1 MKNRSL
7 LVVLLLFAMVCAVT
21 NGCSDQS
28 QQTDSDPDPA
38 AGNEANP
45 NHDSASDSDGK
56 VKPDSEVTATEPL
69 EAKALLVGGLGDWK
83 PIGFGGEGEVYFEDG
98 ALNLDYGNPLTG
110 VKYRG
115 DMAELL
121 GEDLDNYR
129 ITLQAQRVEGIDI
142 FLGVTFPVGQ
152 AGHVSLVLGGW
163 AGAITGISNLDG
175 LNASENKT
183 TQYHAF
189 EDKKWYTVKIEVTIK
204 KIQCWLDDKQL
215 VDVNRA
221 DYTKYDTHGAVVD
234 TIPFGMFSY
243 GTWGKVKDVRVVK
256 LD

>member
-1 MKNRSL
+1 MLDPHGEAEPGSEPAGTEQDDAKSL
-7 LVVLLLFAMVCAVT
+7 L
-21 NGCSDQS
+21 D
-28 QQTDSDPDPA
+28 
-38 AGNEANP
+38 
-45 NHDSASDSDGK
+45 
-56 VKPDSEVTATEPL
+56 
-69 EAKALLVGGLGDWK
+69 GGLGEWK
-83 PIGFGGEGEVYFEDG
+83 PIGFGGEGDVYFEEG
-98 ALNLDYGNPLTG
+98 VLNLDYGNPLTG
-110 VKYRG
+110 VKYHG

-129 ITLQAQRVEGIDI
+129 ITLQAQRVEGVDM

-163 AGAITGISNLDG
+163 AGAITGLSNLDG

-189 EDKKWYTVKIEVTIK
+189 EDKAWYTVKIEVTPK

-215 VDVNRA
+215 VDVSRA
-221 DYTKYDTHGAVVD
+221 DYTTYDTHGAVID
-234 TIPFGMFSY
+234 TIPLGMFSY
-243 GTWGKVKDVRVVK
+243 GTWGKVKDIQVVK